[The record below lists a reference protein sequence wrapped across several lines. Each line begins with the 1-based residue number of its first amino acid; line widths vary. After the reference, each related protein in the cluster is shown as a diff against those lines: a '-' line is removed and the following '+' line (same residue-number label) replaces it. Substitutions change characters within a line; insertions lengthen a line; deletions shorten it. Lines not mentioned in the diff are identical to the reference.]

1 VKRAN
6 ILLLYADRYYLIK
19 QVYPFGLDLIANY
32 LGQHGH
38 HVTVEYP
45 FLPDPDLEINLLNIL
60 EENRPDIIGVG
71 IRNLDTC
78 LSCEPYGDYV
88 GNDFR
93 TFYFLPEI
101 KKIVDFIKMHSPGL
115 PVIAGGGGFTISPY
129 AMLGYLGIE
138 YGVIGEGEEPFRQFV
153 EAFPDREQI
162 RGISGVVY
170 RDGEVRV
177 NPRKAFAFAEGAVPN
192 AREGRFRFAFE
203 TTGLPVQVKRGCN
216 QTCSYCVE
224 PLIERGNI
232 VFREMDRVIEELKAL
247 SQVNDSIR
255 QIFFVDTEFNLPDL
269 AYGSRLIERL
279 IEGGLNER
287 FGFTSQFLPR
297 PFDRSF
303 AGLLRDAGFS
313 IILTCDSFSDTV
325 LRQNHA
331 SYRRRDIQNTLELCE
346 ENGIPCTVSMIFGLP
361 GETYETVDVSI
372 EQMKRYRLGP
382 LRRYEYTLGGRIYQ
396 GTPLC
401 RMIEKGEGLEHVY
414 GTRSEGYLAPCY
426 FCAPESPFKLKQ
438 TIEDALGYVIAYENR
453 YDPAAQRSMAMAYL
467 ADQGRWEEVV
477 SRFIESSLPAR
488 LQIYDYLFRKLTSAG
503 RISDARI
510 ISENLL
516 RAIREDTGG
525 DYREQASLVQ
535 FYLNCLS
542 R

>member
-1 VKRAN
+1 
-6 ILLLYADRYYLIK
+6 
-19 QVYPFGLDLIANY
+19 
-32 LGQHGH
+32 
-38 HVTVEYP
+38 
-45 FLPDPDLEINLLNIL
+45 
-60 EENRPDIIGVG
+60 
-71 IRNLDTC
+71 
-78 LSCEPYGDYV
+78 
-88 GNDFR
+88 
-93 TFYFLPEI
+93 
-101 KKIVDFIKMHSPGL
+101 
-115 PVIAGGGGFTISPY
+115 
-129 AMLGYLGIE
+129 
-138 YGVIGEGEEPFRQFV
+138 
-153 EAFPDREQI
+153 
-162 RGISGVVY
+162 
-170 RDGEVRV
+170 
-177 NPRKAFAFAEGAVPN
+177 
-192 AREGRFRFAFE
+192 
-203 TTGLPVQVKRGCN
+203 
-216 QTCSYCVE
+216 
-224 PLIERGNI
+224 
-232 VFREMDRVIEELKAL
+232 
-247 SQVNDSIR
+247 
-255 QIFFVDTEFNLPDL
+255 
-269 AYGSRLIERL
+269 
-279 IEGGLNER
+279 
-287 FGFTSQFLPR
+287 
-297 PFDRSF
+297 
-303 AGLLRDAGFS
+303 
-313 IILTCDSFSDTV
+313 
-325 LRQNHA
+325 
-331 SYRRRDIQNTLELCE
+331 
-346 ENGIPCTVSMIFGLP
+346 MIFGLP